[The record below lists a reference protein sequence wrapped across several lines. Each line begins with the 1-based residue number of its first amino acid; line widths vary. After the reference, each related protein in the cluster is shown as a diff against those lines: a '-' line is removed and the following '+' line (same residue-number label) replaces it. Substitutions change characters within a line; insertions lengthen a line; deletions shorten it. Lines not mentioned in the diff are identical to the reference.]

1 MSFITVTPPAAASDA
16 AASRIESAY
25 LSFRLGPQLFGLP
38 LLSVQDVLDP
48 RPLTRI
54 PLAPPEVA
62 GALNVR
68 GRIITAIDVRSRLGL
83 GPRGD
88 ESRYSSIVVEHEDE
102 LYNLIVDAVGDVL
115 ELPLSQ
121 YEPNPPTLTAAWREF
136 ANGVFR
142 LEADLML
149 VVDVR
154 KLLCFAT

>member
-1 MSFITVTPPAAASDA
+1 MSFVTATPAAPSADA
-16 AASRIESAY
+16 AASIVETTY
-25 LSFRLGPQLFGLP
+25 LSFRLGDQLFGLP

-83 GPRGD
+83 GPRPD
-88 ESRYSSIVVEHEDE
+88 ESRYISIVVEHEDE

-115 ELPLSQ
+115 ELPASQ
-121 YEPNPPTLTAAWREF
+121 YEANPPTLDAAWREF
-136 ANGVFR
+136 ANGIFR
-142 LEADLML
+142 LEDGLML
-149 VVDVR
+149 VVDVSR
-154 KLLCFAT
+154 LLAFAT